1 MYSCLLSLGVKAVVD
16 LCAAPGGWSQ
26 VLSQHLCR
34 LNETT
39 HQPKVKIVSV
49 DVQEMAPHQFLEIVQ
64 GDITKIN
71 TVKQILE
78 KFNGNR
84 VDCVVCDGAP
94 DVTGNNDMDLC
105 LQEHLLSAAYA
116 ITCCILKAGGSFV
129 AKIFRGKN
137 NAVTLNLLRTHF
149 SKVLVAKPR
158 CSRNSSIEA
167 FVVCADFQPRL
178 SEGASV
184 GSFPLRDLDM
194 KFYSSLSARQK
205 TPFVACGKEMY
216 DSDRTYSKQLGTDDY
231 VIRNP
236 AQSPISPPYA
246 ESIRVLSNKTVYFS
260 ITHGNKGDQ
269 ESA

>member
-1 MYSCLLSLGVKAVVD
+1 MMDDVD
-16 LCAAPGGWSQ
+16 DYRMIEIKRSYLCWRAPCIR
-26 VLSQHLCR
+26 CR

-49 DVQEMAPHQFLEIVQ
+49 DVQEMAPHPFLEIVQ

-158 CSRNSSIEA
+158 CSRNSSIGNEVMILSGTKWHKNA
-167 FVVCADFQPRL
+167 FFLCKRPSRI
-178 SEGASV
+178 
-184 GSFPLRDLDM
+184 
-194 KFYSSLSARQK
+194 FYQRGMLCRK
-205 TPFVACGKEMY
+205 G
-216 DSDRTYSKQLGTDDY
+216 TYSKY
-231 VIRNP
+231 KFYKI
-236 AQSPISPPYA
+236 
-246 ESIRVLSNKTVYFS
+246 
-260 ITHGNKGDQ
+260 
-269 ESA
+269 